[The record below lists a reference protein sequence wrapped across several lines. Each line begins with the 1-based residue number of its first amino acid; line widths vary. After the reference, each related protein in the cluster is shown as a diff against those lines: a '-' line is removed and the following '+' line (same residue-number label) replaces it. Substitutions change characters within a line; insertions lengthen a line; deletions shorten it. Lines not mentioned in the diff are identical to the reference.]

1 MKNINPTKTFFWK
14 KLKDHFKKIKNIKIS
29 DFFLQENNRFEKFSI
44 CFLDQILVDYSKNR
58 INSETI
64 KKLINL
70 TKEIDLKNAIKDM
83 FNGEKINFTENSPV
97 LHTALR
103 NKSNKSIIVDNKD
116 IMPEIK
122 KSLKKIKKFS
132 ENIIN
137 GKWKGYS
144 GDKITD
150 IVNIG
155 IGGSDLG
162 PSMVTKS
169 LKAYKNHLNMHFVS
183 NIDGT
188 HISETLKKINR
199 ETTLF
204 IISSKTFTTQETLTN
219 ARTAYQWFLLNNS
232 IKNLKY
238 HFIAITAN
246 TKKAKIFG
254 INKKNIFKIWNWVGG
269 RYSLWSSIGLPIS
282 LSLGFDNFSNL
293 LNGAYEMDKH
303 FSNAPEEKNIP
314 IILALIS
321 IWYSNFFYAETEA
334 VLVYD
339 QYMYRFA
346 AYLQQ
351 SNMESNGKC
360 IDRNGK
366 KIKYQTGPII
376 WGEPGTNGQHAF
388 YQLLHQGT
396 KLIPCDFIIPVQT
409 HNLVGNHH
417 LKLMSN
423 FFAQTESLAFGK
435 PRKLLEKELIEI
447 EKNINLMKKII
458 PYKVFEGNRP
468 SNSILIKKINP
479 FNLGALIA
487 LYEHKIFAQ
496 GIILNIFSFDQW
508 GVELGKTLASKI
520 EKELKKN
527 VSFINS
533 HDSST
538 NGLINC
544 YKSWL
549 L

>member
-103 NKSNKSIIVDNKD
+103 NKSNKAIIVDNKD

-144 GDKITD
+144 GHKITD

-254 INKKNIFKIWNWVGG
+254 INKKNIFKIWDWVGG

-435 PRKLLEKELIEI
+435 PRNLVEKELIEI
-447 EKNINLMKKII
+447 EKNINLMKNII

>member
-1 MKNINPTKTFFWK
+1 MKNINPTQTFSWK
-14 KLKDHFKKIKNIKIS
+14 ELERHFKKIKNTTIC
-29 DFFLQENNRFEKFSI
+29 DFFLQEKNRFSKFSI
-44 CFLDQILVDYSKNR
+44 YFLDQMLVDYSKNR
-58 INSETI
+58 INHETI

-83 FNGEKINFTENSPV
+83 FNGKKINFTENNPV
-97 LHTALR
+97 LHTSLR
-103 NKSNKSIIVDNKD
+103 NKSNKSVFVDGKD
-116 IMPEIK
+116 IMPKIK
-122 KSLKKIKKFS
+122 KSLKKIKNFS
-132 ENIIN
+132 NDIIN
-137 GKWKGYS
+137 GKWKGCK
-144 GDKITD
+144 GHNITD

-183 NIDGT
+183 NLDGT
-188 HISETLKKINR
+188 DISETLKKINPD
-199 ETTLF
+199 TTLF

-219 ARTAYQWFLLNNS
+219 ARTVYKWFLLNHHVD
-232 IKNLKY
+232 NLKY

-246 TKKAKIFG
+246 EEQAKIFG
-254 INKKNIFKIWNWVGG
+254 IDKKNIFKLWNWVGG

-282 LSLGFDNFSNL
+282 LSLGFNNFNNL
-293 LNGAYEMDKH
+293 LNGAYEMDQH
-303 FSNAPEEKNIP
+303 FLHTPEEKNIP
-314 IILALIS
+314 VILALIS
-321 IWYSNFFYAETEA
+321 IWYNNFFCAETEA
-334 VLVYD
+334 ILVYD

-351 SNMESNGKC
+351 SSMESNGKY
-360 IDRNGK
+360 IDRSGE
-366 KIKYQTGPII
+366 KIKYQTGSII

-388 YQLLHQGT
+388 YQLIHQGT
-396 KLIPCDFIIPVQT
+396 KLVPCDFIIPVHT
-409 HNLVGNHH
+409 HNLIGDHH
-417 LKLMSN
+417 LKLMSH
-423 FFAQTESLAFGK
+423 FFAQTEALAFGK
-435 PRKLLEKELIEI
+435 SRDLVEKELIKSKI
-447 EKNINLMKKII
+447 NINFLKNII

-487 LYEHKIFAQ
+487 LYEHKIFTQ
-496 GIILNIFSFDQW
+496 GVILNIFSFDQW
-508 GVELGKTLASKI
+508 GVELGKKLACSI
-520 EKELKKN
+520 EKELKN
-527 VSFINS
+527 NSYINS

-549 L
+549 

>member
-1 MKNINPTKTFFWK
+1 MKNINPTKTSAWK
-14 KLKDHFKKIKNIKIS
+14 ALEIHFKKIKNKTMF
-29 DFFLQENNRFEKFSI
+29 DFFLQEKNRFKNFSI
-44 CFLDQILVDYSKNR
+44 YFLDQILVDYSKNR
-58 INSETI
+58 INSSTI
-64 KKLINL
+64 TKLINL

-83 FNGEKINFTENSPV
+83 FNGKKINFTENHPV

-103 NKSNKSIIVDNKD
+103 DKSNKSIFVDGKD
-116 IMPEIK
+116 VMPQIK
-122 KSLKKIKKFS
+122 KSLEKIKSFS
-132 ENIIN
+132 NDIIH
-137 GKWKGYS
+137 GIWKGCK
-144 GDKITD
+144 GNNITD
-150 IVNIG
+150 VVNIG

-169 LKAYKNHLNMHFVS
+169 LKFYKNHLNMHFVS
-183 NIDGT
+183 NLDGT
-188 HISETLKKINR
+188 HISETLKKIHPD
-199 ETTLF
+199 TTLF

-219 ARTAYQWFLLNNS
+219 AHTAYKWFLSKNH
-232 IKNLKY
+232 IDNLKH

-246 TKKAKIFG
+246 KKQAQIFG
-254 INKKNIFKIWNWVGG
+254 IHKKNIFPLWNWVSG

-282 LSLGFDNFSNL
+282 LSLGFDNFNNL
-293 LNGAYEMDKH
+293 LNGAYEMDQH
-303 FSNAPEEKNIP
+303 FLHAPEEKNIP
-314 IILALIS
+314 IILSLIS
-321 IWYSNFFYAETEA
+321 IWYNNFFGTETEA

-351 SNMESNGKC
+351 SFMESNGKS

-366 KIKYQTGPII
+366 KIKYQTGSII

-388 YQLLHQGT
+388 YQLIHQGT
-396 KLIPCDFIIPVQT
+396 KLIPCDFIIPVNT
-409 HNLVGNHH
+409 HNLIGQHH
-417 LKLMSN
+417 LKLISH
-423 FFAQTESLAFGK
+423 FFAQTEALAFGK
-435 PRKLLEKELIEI
+435 SRNAVEKELI
-447 EKNINLMKKII
+447 KLKLDINLIKHII

-487 LYEHKIFAQ
+487 LYEHKIFTQ
-496 GIILNIFSFDQW
+496 GVILNIFSFDQW
-508 GVELGKTLASKI
+508 GVELGKKLAYKI
-520 EKELKKN
+520 EKELKNNFNIK
-527 VSFINS
+527 S

-549 L
+549 